1 MIEMLACPN
10 ISCTNLGCLPAMSNI
25 VAHVWRRSCSR
36 MAGSSA
42 RLSSGLKCLPKR
54 FVPLV
59 VVPVVVGKTSPL
71 SCQREPSRSFF
82 LCLPRAVA
90 SDGFCGFPGELYG
103 TSLAALGKLELVSS
117 PGLR

>member
-42 RLSSGLKCLPKR
+42 RLSSGLKCLPNR

-71 SCQREPSRSFF
+71 SCQREPSRSFYP
-82 LCLPRAVA
+82 LPA
-90 SDGFCGFPGELYG
+90 SRGGF
-103 TSLAALGKLELVSS
+103 
-117 PGLR
+117 